1 MTRSSHERPAGVLAT
16 LFFALGLAL
25 AFSLSAS
32 SLAQEEDEGEDPG
45 LPVPG
50 EEEEPEDNGDGFD
63 DDGFEEDAETDV
75 FADEEAQVDAPV
87 GGAEAGFG
95 GLAEDGSGLLSV
107 LFIGSMATI
116 AGTAGLTWYRKAFA
130 S

>member
-25 AFSLSAS
+25 A
-32 SLAQEEDEGEDPG
+32 EDEGEDPG

-116 AGTAGLTWYRKAFA
+116 AGTAGLTWYRKASA